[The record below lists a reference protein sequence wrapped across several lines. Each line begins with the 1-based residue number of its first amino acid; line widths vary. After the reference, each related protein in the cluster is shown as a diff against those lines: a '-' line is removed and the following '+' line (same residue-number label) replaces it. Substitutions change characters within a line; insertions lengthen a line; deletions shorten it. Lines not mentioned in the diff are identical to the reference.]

1 MPTPFTAKNGVGIG
15 KVCTF
20 FWRRGIFPLE
30 LPGPITMPEKEGLVA
45 ACPSSL
51 VPEERDFYE
60 DARRR
65 LQQNFQGED
74 RRSNILG

>member
-30 LPGPITMPEKEGLVA
+30 LPGPITMPEKEGLA